1 MANAVNTSIIFAA
14 FDAWAKAQVG
24 AASALC
30 AALKG
35 QGITTREEAQPH
47 AIAWAAKNNRCPLVE
62 GQKAAKGRAVLDR
75 NHPNYEAAK
84 KAAQRLLDAISD
96 KPAKQPSASAHKV
109 VTVTR
114 AQRAAAM
121 AFLAEFDG
129 ESLEA
134 QIRAARAALQAL
146 VA

>member
-1 MANAVNTSIIFAA
+1 MASINTASLFAA
-14 FDAWAKAQVG
+14 FDRF
-24 AASALC
+24 AASHVSAAEQLC
-30 AALKG
+30 AALRE
-35 QGITTREEAQPH
+35 QGIKTREAAQPH
-47 AIAWAAKNNRCPLVE
+47 VSAWAAQRTGCALVE
-62 GQKAAKGRAVLDR
+62 GQKSAKGRVVLDR
-75 NHPNYEAAK
+75 THKSYEAAK

-96 KPAKQPSASAHKV
+96 KPAKQPRASAHKV

-129 ESLEA
+129 DSLEA